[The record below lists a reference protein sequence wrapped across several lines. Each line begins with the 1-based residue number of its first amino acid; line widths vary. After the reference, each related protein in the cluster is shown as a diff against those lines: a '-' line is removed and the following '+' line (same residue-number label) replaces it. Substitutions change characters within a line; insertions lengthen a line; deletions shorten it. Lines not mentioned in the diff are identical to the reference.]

1 MSEEIKDKHA
11 RQTITINKISD
22 ATKKSFKTRVI
33 SGITALCLVIPAL
46 ILGDW
51 AFFGLLTIALLIAVI
66 ELIKCAKTKYSR
78 WAYAATFVLCLAI
91 ILWPL
96 ISTLV
101 GGKNIE
107 TFWDI
112 GHIYSGYSRLY
123 ISVIILIIAIFAL
136 FYVVMWDENFTVRDV
151 CFIFAVGFLMAMG
164 FQALLYLRF
173 LPTSSIFAYQ
183 GSEHGTF
190 YNFDNTFGSMW
201 LIIYLLIAVFGTD
214 IGAYMFGVLFGNSK
228 INPRISPN
236 KTWAGFWGGLLFSSI
251 LSMTFAFIMAI
262 TGNPIMPVRTYNGV
276 TSSIFDLSHWFN
288 IIILSL
294 IIPPFATLG
303 DFVFSAIKRYYNV
316 KDFGHIIPGHGGIL
330 DRLDSIIFASLT
342 MAIFVSIA
350 FAIDT
355 HTFSL
360 LII

>member
-1 MSEEIKDKHA
+1 MSEEVKDKHA
-11 RQTITINKISD
+11 RQTITINKISES
-22 ATKKSFKTRVI
+22 TKKSFKTRVI
-33 SGITALCLVIPAL
+33 AGATALALVIPAL
-46 ILGDW
+46 VLGDW
-51 AFFGLLTIALLIAVI
+51 AFFALVVVALLIAVI

-78 WAYAATFVLCLAI
+78 WAYLATFILCLAI
-91 ILWPL
+91 IIWPL
-96 ISTLV
+96 ISTFV
-101 GGKNIE
+101 GGQY
-107 TFWDI
+107 WDD

-123 ISVIILIIAIFAL
+123 ISVIVLIIAIFAL

-173 LPTSSIFAYQ
+173 LPTSSIFSYDDAAR
-183 GSEHGTF
+183 GTF

-214 IGAYMFGVLFGNSK
+214 IGAYMFGVLFGHSK

-236 KTWAGFWGGLLFSSI
+236 KTWAGFWGGLLFSSV
-251 LSMTFAFIMAI
+251 LSMTFAFIMAA
-262 TGNPIMPVRTYNGV
+262 TNNPIMPVRTYNGV
-276 TSSIFDLSHWFN
+276 TGSIFDLAHWYN
-288 IIILSL
+288 IIALSVL
-294 IIPPFATLG
+294 IPPFATLG
-303 DFVFSAIKRYYNV
+303 DFVFSAIKRYYNI

-330 DRLDSIIFASLT
+330 DRLDSIIFASLI
-342 MAIFVSIA
+342 MAIYVSIA

-355 HTFSL
+355 GTFSL